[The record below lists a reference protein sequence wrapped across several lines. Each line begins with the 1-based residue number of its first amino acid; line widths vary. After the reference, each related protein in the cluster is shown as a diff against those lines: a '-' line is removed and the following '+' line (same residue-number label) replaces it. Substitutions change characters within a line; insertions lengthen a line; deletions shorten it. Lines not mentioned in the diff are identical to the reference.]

1 MFSNPNIPVELNG
14 NNIHRLENILT
25 LSTELHAYFDD
36 LYIWLKPVEVC
47 SLLQPSQFRA
57 STKWLSRT
65 SQMSITSTGGVPSWD
80 LMFQQL

>member
-36 LYIWLKPVEVC
+36 LYIWLKPVEVR
-47 SLLQPSQFRA
+47 SFYNPLDF
-57 STKWLSRT
+57 
-65 SQMSITSTGGVPSWD
+65 V
-80 LMFQQL
+80 